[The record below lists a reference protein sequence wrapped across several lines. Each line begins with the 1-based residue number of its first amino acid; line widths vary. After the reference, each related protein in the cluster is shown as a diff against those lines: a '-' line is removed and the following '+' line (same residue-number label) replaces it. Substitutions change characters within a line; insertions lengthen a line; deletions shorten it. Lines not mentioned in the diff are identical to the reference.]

1 MRATVA
7 ALVLLGMAGWVV
19 AAPAQTPPPSF
30 GYYQCLCQASSPGL
44 APTPSQFGQPSVSS
58 WRGTV
63 YALSANDARF
73 KAKNACVAENRGSSL
88 LCDACLCSK

>member
-1 MRATVA
+1 MRAMVA
-7 ALVLLGMAGWVV
+7 ALLLFGLVL

-30 GYYQCLCQASSPGL
+30 GYFQCLCQASSPGL

-63 YALSANDARF
+63 YALSANDAQF

-88 LCDACLCSK
+88 ICGACFCSK